1 VSIRKKNPDKEK
13 ALSIINAAEADMDY
27 TLSLQIS
34 DKSANTIVR
43 NVYESFRMLGEALL
57 IIKGIEPLDHIICI
71 KELLDL
77 DIETS
82 RPINLIDNLRRLRHN
97 INYYSYRA
105 TKLEAEDTISIAKSC
120 FTPILEKVKEIILK
134 N

>member
-1 VSIRKKNPDKEK
+1 MSIRKKNPDKEK

-57 IIKGIEPLDHIICI
+57 IIKGIEPQDHILCI
-71 KELLDL
+71 NELLNL
-77 DIETS
+77 NIETP

-97 INYYSYRA
+97 INYYGYRA

-120 FTPILEKVKEIILK
+120 FAPILKKVKEII
-134 N
+134 

>member
-1 VSIRKKNPDKEK
+1 
-13 ALSIINAAEADMDY
+13 
-27 TLSLQIS
+27 
-34 DKSANTIVR
+34 
-43 NVYESFRMLGEALL
+43 MLGEALL

-97 INYYSYRA
+97 INYYGYRA